1 MAICKK
7 SDKYSLLPEP
17 EFITFSL
24 DHVKGLR
31 RFACLN
37 DKQIWI
43 CDMEV
48 QVMKLYDT
56 QGSLQCSVQT
66 EKETSPFDIAVT
78 SGGEVVYTDVNNK
91 TVYMMKNSQIEE
103 IIRLKNWTPLNVCS
117 TSSGDLLVTM
127 SSSNFKEFKVN
138 RYRGNTEIRSIQ
150 FDDEGRPLYSPG
162 YLKYI
167 SENRNQDVCVADC
180 REHALVVVNQ
190 AGKLRFR
197 YTGNQATS
205 KRSFDPYGIATDSQ
219 GNILAADCN
228 NHCIHI
234 LNQDGDFLR
243 YIDNCELRTPRE
255 LCVDPKDNLLVTE
268 YYTGDVTNVLKKIKY
283 KSYVDNSKGER

>member
-7 SDKYSLLPEP
+7 SDKDSPLYEP

-37 DKQIWI
+37 EKHIWT

-48 QVMKLYDT
+48 DVMKLYDT

-66 EKETSPFDIAVT
+66 ETGTSPYDIAVAG
-78 SGGEVVYTDVNNK
+78 SGELVYTDVNRK

-103 IIRLKNWTPLNVCS
+103 IIRLNQWTPLNVCI

-127 SSSNFKEFKVN
+127 SSANFKEFKVS
-138 RYRGNTEIRSIQ
+138 RYRGNTDIQSIQ
-150 FDDEGRPLYSPG
+150 FDEEDRPLYSSG

-167 SENRNQDVCVADC
+167 CENKNQDVCVADC
-180 REHALVVVNQ
+180 REHAVVVVNE

-197 YTGNQATS
+197 YTGNNAAS
-205 KRSFDPYGIATDSQ
+205 KGAFDPYGIATDSQ
-219 GNILAADCN
+219 GDILTADCN
-228 NHCIHI
+228 SHCIHI
-234 LNQDGDFLR
+234 LDQDGQFLR

-255 LCVDPKDNLLVTE
+255 LCVDPKDNLFVTE

-283 KSYVDNSKGER
+283 KP